1 MTDDADRAMTWRELA
16 DALQLSK
23 AQFYRYLAAGRF
35 DRFELV
41 PRIGP
46 RRFSRSLVRAYLDR
60 EGTARGLRK
69 VG

>member
-1 MTDDADRAMTWRELA
+1 MDDDDRAMTWRELA
-16 DALQLSK
+16 HALQLSQS
-23 AQFYRYLAAGRF
+23 QFYRYLAAGRF

-46 RRFSRSLVRAYLDR
+46 RRFSRKAVREYLDR
-60 EGTARGLRK
+60 EAPRSLRK

>member
-1 MTDDADRAMTWRELA
+1 MDDDDRAMTGRELA
-16 DALQLSK
+16 HALQITDRT
-23 AQFYRYLAAGRF
+23 YRRYLALGRF

-46 RRFSRSLVRAYLDR
+46 RRFSRSKVRAYLAR
-60 EGTARGLRK
+60 EGPAGLRK